1 MIQRD
6 QGTLTCD
13 VCGQA
18 WVTDEATASLLEEL
32 VAHAHT
38 HDEGPDE
45 AKPAIWLR

>member
-1 MIQRD
+1 MIERD
-6 QGTLTCD
+6 QGTLICR

-18 WVTDEATASLLEEL
+18 WTTDEATASLLEEL

-38 HDEGPDE
+38 HSPDE